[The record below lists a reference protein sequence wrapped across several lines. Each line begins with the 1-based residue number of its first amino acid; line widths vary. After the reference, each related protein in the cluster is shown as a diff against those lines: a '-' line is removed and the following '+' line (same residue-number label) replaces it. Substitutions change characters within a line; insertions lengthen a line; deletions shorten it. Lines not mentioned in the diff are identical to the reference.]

1 MLISSPVLRICKYA
15 RLNPHHLSS
24 SQDCQQAMRG
34 QQAGGKSK
42 GMTINVAAPG
52 LGCTAIPQQPTSAG
66 KPPFLPGS
74 LSLPVGDKLSRGLVW
89 QPDSSQDGWCVT
101 GLGCLGCAMLGYIA
115 ASSCP
120 LPTGAVDRSCRKP
133 LFRNLN
139 LEARHFNLGFSFESV
154 VLRTKISG
162 PLP

>member
-1 MLISSPVLRICKYA
+1 
-15 RLNPHHLSS
+15 
-24 SQDCQQAMRG
+24 
-34 QQAGGKSK
+34 
-42 GMTINVAAPG
+42 MTINVAAPS
-52 LGCTAIPQQPTSAG
+52 LGCTATPQQPTSAG

-89 QPDSSQDGWCVT
+89 QPDSSLDGWCVT
-101 GLGCLGCAMLGYIA
+101 GLGCLGCVMLGYIA

-120 LPTGAVDRSCRKP
+120 LPTGAVDRSYGKP

-154 VLRTKISG
+154 VLLEPKSLIHCPEDILVLSVALSVLWMRMSQMPTETTWK
-162 PLP
+162 